1 MSELNYFLEPL
12 LQAITYLTRC
22 PSCRDRLNLMNVPLV
37 ERTLNLELPANLI
50 HGVRNG
56 IRSET
61 SHQECVWCSDDA
73 PKEQ

>member
-1 MSELNYFLEPL
+1 MSELNYFLEPR
-12 LQAITYLTRC
+12 LQAFTFLSRC
-22 PSCRDRLNLMNVPLV
+22 PSRRDRLNLMDVPLV
-37 ERTLNLELPANLI
+37 ERTLNLELSANLI

-73 PKEQ
+73 PQEQ